1 MLILIIEFDLF
12 KKTSV
17 RFSLSGC
24 LKLDFY
30 RPYTFG
36 NNDKIQLRC
45 QIFI

>member
-12 KKTSV
+12 KKTLE

-36 NNDKIQLRC
+36 YNDKIQLRY
-45 QIFI
+45 QFFI